1 MNKKVFIIILIIVSI
16 PFMGAIYM
24 KYNYDSNLL
33 NSVKKV
39 LPKSFKNFLKKNIFY
54 KNELERQLETQKISY
69 QKLEKAYDNAMY
81 NLIELQQKQNL
92 VNSQNLPYTQLLQLD
107 IKVINLNIA
116 KTKPNDPV
124 DNYRHS
130 KKVNSFYLESDDEN
144 IYIFLKNGDIFYLN
158 ISDINQEQIEYNFK
172 NIKNN
177 LPDYINVKDTLLE
190 NDQLYMVFQTLK
202 RLPENENFKCD
213 FKYRLLNFDDFFL

>member
-107 IKVINLNIA
+107 IKEINLNIA
-116 KTKPNDPV
+116 KKT
-124 DNYRHS
+124 
-130 KKVNSFYLESDDEN
+130 
-144 IYIFLKNGDIFYLN
+144 
-158 ISDINQEQIEYNFK
+158 
-172 NIKNN
+172 
-177 LPDYINVKDTLLE
+177 
-190 NDQLYMVFQTLK
+190 
-202 RLPENENFKCD
+202 
-213 FKYRLLNFDDFFL
+213 

>member
-1 MNKKVFIIILIIVSI
+1 MNYSK
-16 PFMGAIYM
+16 
-24 KYNYDSNLL
+24 
-33 NSVKKV
+33 
-39 LPKSFKNFLKKNIFY
+39 
-54 KNELERQLETQKISY
+54 
-69 QKLEKAYDNAMY
+69 
-81 NLIELQQKQNL
+81 KQNL
-92 VNSQNLPYTQLLQLD
+92 VNSQTLPYTQLLQLD
-107 IKVINLNIA
+107 IKEINLNIA

-144 IYIFLKNGDIFYLN
+144 IYILKNGDIFYLN

-190 NDQLYMVFQTLK
+190 NDQLYIVISDLFK

-213 FKYRLLNFDDFFL
+213 FKYRLLNFDDFFSLESINLL